1 MQRTDDNKISFQKRE
16 NCRAGDSRCDGCI
29 WGGMRLA
36 ITRRDFVTGLA
47 ALSAG
52 TLNSRALPILRSS
65 SEHAGIDSGKP
76 PDQYFE
82 TWTAQK
88 TGITWK
94 HDNAISTMRY
104 LPESMGPGVAI
115 FDYDNDGWMDL
126 YFVNSGPADFFQP
139 AKLLRNALYHNNR
152 DGTFTDVTEKA
163 GVAGRI

>member
-1 MQRTDDNKISFQKRE
+1 V
-16 NCRAGDSRCDGCI
+16 GDSRCDGCI
-29 WGGMRLA
+29 WGGMKLA

-65 SEHAGIDSGKP
+65 SEDAGIDSGKP

-104 LPESMGPGVAI
+104 LPESHGPG
-115 FDYDNDGWMDL
+115 
-126 YFVNSGPADFFQP
+126 S
-139 AKLLRNALYHNNR
+139 
-152 DGTFTDVTEKA
+152 
-163 GVAGRI
+163 GRIRLRQRRLDGSVFCK